1 MLFDSHCHLYKEYYD
16 NIDEIIKKS
25 KDNGIDIIISD
36 AVNIDTCHEMI
47 ELASKYEE
55 VYITLGIHPED
66 VDDSYEELESIVMNN
81 LDNPKFI
88 AIGEIG
94 LDYHYEGYDRKKQI
108 DLLEKQLSLAE
119 KINKPVVIHSR
130 DAFDDMIRIL
140 RKHNCRGVIHC
151 FDGTLEEYK
160 QYEELGYYIG
170 VDGNVTFKHSKTR
183 DVIKD
188 IPIDRILLETD
199 SPYLTPE
206 PYRGTPNDPS
216 YILNIAEYIA
226 NLKNIDIN
234 DVKMC
239 QKSVVSK
246 VFDF

>member
-1 MLFDSHCHLYKEYYD
+1 MLYDTHCHLYKEYYD
-16 NIDEIIKKS
+16 DIDSIIKKA
-25 KDNGIDIIISD
+25 KDNGVEKYISD
-36 AVNIDTCHEMI
+36 ATNIDTCYEMLD
-47 ELASKYEE
+47 LANKYDD
-55 VYITLGIHPED
+55 VYITLGIHPEC
-66 VDDSYEELESIVMNN
+66 VDDSYEELESVINNN
-81 LDNPKFI
+81 LDNPKFV

-94 LDYHYEGYDRKKQI
+94 LDYHYEGYDRVKQI
-108 DLLEKQLSLAE
+108 ELLDKQLTLAE
-119 KINKPVVIHSR
+119 KINKPVVIHCR
-130 DAFDDMIRIL
+130 DAFNDMIELL
-140 RKHNCRGVIHC
+140 RKHNNRGVIHC
-151 FDGTLEEYK
+151 FEGTLDEYK

-170 VDGNVTFKHSKTR
+170 VDGNVTFKNSKTR
-183 DVIKD
+183 DVIKE
-188 IPIDRILLETD
+188 IPMDRILLETD

-234 DVKMC
+234 DVKLC

>member
-1 MLFDSHCHLYKEYYD
+1 MLYDTHCHLYKEYYD
-16 NIDEIIKKS
+16 DIDSIIKKA
-25 KDNGIDIIISD
+25 KDNGVEKYISD
-36 AVNIDTCHEMI
+36 ATNINTCYEMI
-47 ELASKYEE
+47 DLADKYDD
-55 VYITLGIHPED
+55 VYITLGIHPEC
-66 VDDSYEELESIVMNN
+66 VDDSYEELESIINN
-81 LDNPKFI
+81 NVDNPKFI

-94 LDYHYEGYDRKKQI
+94 LDYHYEGYDRDKQI
-108 DLLEKQLSLAE
+108 ELLDKQLTLAE
-119 KINKPVVIHSR
+119 KINKPVVIHCR
-130 DAFDDMIRIL
+130 DAFNDMIELL
-140 RKHNCRGVIHC
+140 RKHNNRGVIHC
-151 FDGTLEEYK
+151 FEGTLDEYK

-170 VDGNVTFKHSKTR
+170 VDGNVTFKNSKTR

-188 IPIDRILLETD
+188 IPMDRILLETD

-206 PYRGTPNDPS
+206 PYRGTPNNPS

>member
-1 MLFDSHCHLYKEYYD
+1 MLYDTHCHLYKEYYD
-16 NIDEIIKKS
+16 DIDSIIKKA
-25 KDNGIDIIISD
+25 KDNGVDKYISD
-36 AVNIDTCHEMI
+36 ATNIDTCYEML
-47 ELASKYEE
+47 ELANKHDD
-55 VYITLGIHPED
+55 VYITLGIHPEE
-66 VDDSYEELESIVMNN
+66 VDDSYEELETIINNN
-81 LDNPKFI
+81 LDNPKFV

-94 LDYHYEGYDRKKQI
+94 LDYHYEGYDRDKQI
-108 DLLEKQLSLAE
+108 ELLDKQLTLAE
-119 KINKPVVIHSR
+119 KINKPVVIHCR
-130 DAFDDMIRIL
+130 DAFNDMINLL
-140 RKHNCRGVIHC
+140 RKHHNKGVIHC
-151 FDGTLEEYK
+151 FEGTLDEYK

-170 VDGNVTFKHSKTR
+170 VDGNVTFKNSKTR

-188 IPIDRILLETD
+188 IPMDRILLETD

-216 YILNIAEYIA
+216 YILNIAEYVA

-234 DVKMC
+234 DVKLC

>member
-1 MLFDSHCHLYKEYYD
+1 MLYDTHCHLYKEYYD
-16 NIDEIIKKS
+16 DIDSIIKKA
-25 KDNGIDIIISD
+25 KDNGVDKYISD
-36 AVNIDTCHEMI
+36 ATNIDTCYEMLD
-47 ELASKYEE
+47 LANKYDD
-55 VYITLGIHPED
+55 VYITLGIHPEC
-66 VDDSYEELESIVMNN
+66 VDDSYEELESVINNN
-81 LDNPKFI
+81 LDNPKFV

-94 LDYHYEGYDRKKQI
+94 LDYHYEGYDRVKQI
-108 DLLEKQLSLAE
+108 ELLDKQLTLAE
-119 KINKPVVIHSR
+119 KINKPVVIHCR
-130 DAFDDMIRIL
+130 DAFNDMIELL
-140 RKHNCRGVIHC
+140 RKHNNRGVIHC
-151 FDGTLEEYK
+151 FEGTLDEYK

-170 VDGNVTFKHSKTR
+170 VDGNVTFKNSKTR
-183 DVIKD
+183 DVIKE
-188 IPIDRILLETD
+188 IPMDRILLETD

-234 DVKMC
+234 DVKLC